1 MNHSFYKHVRKTATT
16 QPAFFMSHLGFHEI
30 GKEAIL
36 SDFLIMNTLR
46 VKKIVVEGDDTSFAH
61 QELIKEMNNN
71 ILSLIVKAIE
81 RPATESAISSFSA
94 ISKFFYDHF
103 GFISKRNSRNI
114 DKLLSHIKEVGEK
127 IVDESGPVNF
137 IIIPSRL
144 KYAFESSQ
152 EFVMDQ
158 CDIDSILSRIGRI
171 GAMEVFVFNSTEI
184 DDKILIGCSF
194 ENSSMLDK
202 VVYVEGT
209 EEFHLLP
216 SLQGPDSAIPHKIY
230 LHTKN
235 VCVANL
241 TQAEKCFRTIFISK

>member
-36 SDFLIMNTLR
+36 SDFLTMDTLR
-46 VKKIVVEGDDTSFAH
+46 VKKIVVEGEDTTRAH
-61 QELIKEMNNN
+61 EELIKEMNDS
-71 ILSLIVKAIE
+71 ILALIVRAIE
-81 RPATESAISSFSA
+81 RSATESTKSSFSG
-94 ISKFFYDHF
+94 ISKFAYDHF
-103 GFISKRNSRNI
+103 GFIPKRNPRNP
-114 DKLLSHIKEVGEK
+114 DRLLANIKRIGEN
-127 IVDESGPVNF
+127 IFAESGPINF

-144 KYAFESSQ
+144 KYTFESSQ
-152 EFVMDQ
+152 EFVMNQ
-158 CDIDSILSRIGRI
+158 CDTDSILSMIGRI
-171 GAMEVFVFNSTEI
+171 GLIEVFVLNSTEI

-235 VCVANL
+235 VCVASL